1 MIGVLIGRLSTGCP
15 EGYELFFS
23 SPRNNEHH
31 INVGTAL
38 KLFREKLYLF

>member
-1 MIGVLIGRLSTGCP
+1 MFGVLIGKRSAGCP
-15 EGYELFFS
+15 KGYELFFS

-31 INVGTAL
+31 INVGTVL

>member
-1 MIGVLIGRLSTGCP
+1 MFGVLIGKLSAGCL
-15 EGYELFFS
+15 EGYEPFFS
-23 SPRNNEHH
+23 SPRNNEYH